1 MPSELATLLTM
12 LVAGVVNALL
22 RRRDPSSATTDDAPQ
37 GQVERLLE
45 NGSLE
50 AGWSEGALEAAFP
63 RSQRFEGKRHH
74 PSQKRFR
81 ARLTQTALCREV
93 FIREYAAQQSS
104 SW

>member
-12 LVAGVVNALL
+12 LVVGAVNALL
-22 RRRDPSSATTDDAPQ
+22 RRGPPSSTTIDDDAQ

-50 AGWSEGALEAAFP
+50 AGWSEGALEAGFP
-63 RSQRFEGKRHH
+63 RSQRFEGKWHH

-81 ARLTQTALCREV
+81 ARLTQTAVSRGLH
-93 FIREYAAQQSS
+93 S
-104 SW
+104 